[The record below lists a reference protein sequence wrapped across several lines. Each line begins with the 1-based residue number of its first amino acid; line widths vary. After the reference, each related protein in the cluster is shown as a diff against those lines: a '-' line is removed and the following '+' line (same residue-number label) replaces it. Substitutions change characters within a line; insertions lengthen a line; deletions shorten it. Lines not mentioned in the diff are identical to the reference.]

1 MSKKTIVTLVDDLDG
16 TDAAETIAFAVDGA
30 AYEIDLSADNAAAL
44 RAAFEPYV
52 KAARRSSASRRGGR
66 RSSSADSGGAASPK
80 EIRAWAADNGV
91 DVPARGRI
99 PAGVHE
105 QFLAAKG

>member
-16 TDAAETIAFAVDGA
+16 PDATETIAFAVDGA

-52 KAARRSSASRRGGR
+52 KAGRRTSAGRRAGRASSAG
-66 RSSSADSGGAASPK
+66 SGGATPK

>member
-44 RAAFEPYV
+44 RAALEPYV
-52 KAARRSSASRRGGR
+52 KAGRRTSASRRGGR
-66 RSSSADSGGAASPK
+66 SSSAGSGGGASPK

>member
-1 MSKKTIVTLVDDLDG
+1 VSKKTIVTLVDDLDG

-30 AYEIDLSADNAAAL
+30 GYEIDLSADNAAAL
-44 RAAFEPYV
+44 RAAFAPYV
-52 KAARRSSASRRGGR
+52 KAGRRTSASRRGGR
-66 RSSSADSGGAASPK
+66 SSSASSGGASPK

-91 DVPARGRI
+91 EVPARGRI

-105 QFLAAKG
+105 QFLAARR